1 MERPFGRQGC
11 RNRPEY
17 DAAVPSEVL
26 LVGIATLGVT
36 LAGFAGV
43 VAVFREDDTWTDV
56 HTFRLRVL
64 VRNSLAVMFMSL
76 LPLVF
81 FAGIGDER
89 AAIGAASVSSAAWM
103 LISIVQLQRQ
113 WLRIAKFTVLANVT
127 SSVIAWL
134 ATVLFVVNA
143 VWLYRAWPYVTALC
157 LVLLTAALAFQR
169 MVGVRR

>member
-1 MERPFGRQGC
+1 
-11 RNRPEY
+11 
-17 DAAVPSEVL
+17 VPSEVL

-56 HTFRLRVL
+56 HSFRLRVL

-76 LPLVF
+76 LPLLF
-81 FAGIGDER
+81 FAGSGDER
-89 AAIGAASVSSAAWM
+89 AAIGAASSASAVWM

-113 WLRIAKFTVLANVT
+113 WLRIARFTVLANLMST
-127 SSVIAWL
+127 AIAWL
-134 ATVLFVVNA
+134 ATALFLVNA
-143 VWLYRAWPYVTALC
+143 IWLDRAWPYVTALC

-169 MVGVRR
+169 MIGVRR